1 MSWLYSRAL
10 VVEYLQAKSSAPVR
24 SARSNGMPMPQ
35 AYLPRDRMTDYSRL
49 SRSGMTLAP
58 LMGSLGEELLTWYLA
73 DSHARTSA
81 RRDQAQE
88 LKVQDQVCGNKC
100 IELLARYDLNSSSW
114 KTVRSSSSEDLPW
127 SSVTLPRSGMVC
139 NGCVYPQPSVV
150 PIMEEIGSGGWPTPI
165 ATEWKNGCG
174 KTGNRHP
181 DKAKKAGLKLSEAV
195 RMWPTITVHGN
206 YNRKG
211 ASKTSGDGLITAIWR
226 TPNASDA
233 NKWSNQSLAE
243 RQERGQ
249 QIRLNTQ
256 VSPEGGKGGLLNP
269 MWVEWLMG
277 WPLGWTSLDAL
288 ATDKYQEW
296 LRQHSKF

>member
-10 VVEYLQAKSSAPVR
+10 AVEYLQAKSSAPVR

-35 AYLPRDRMTDYSRL
+35 VYLPKDRMTDYSRL

-73 DSHARTSA
+73 DSRAKTSA
-81 RRDQAQE
+81 RQDPEKE
-88 LKVQDQVCGNKC
+88 LMAPDLVCGSRC
-100 IELLARYDLNSSSW
+100 LELSARYDLDSSSW
-114 KTVRSSSSEDLPW
+114 KTVRSSSEEDLPW
-127 SSVTLPRSGMVC
+127 SSVTLPRSGMAC
-139 NGCVYPQPSVV
+139 NGCVYPLPSVA
-150 PIMEEIGSGGWPTPI
+150 PIMEEIVSGGWPTP
-165 ATEWKNGCG
+165 TCKGLEGGSNS
-174 KTGNRHP
+174 R
-181 DKAKKAGLKLSEAV
+181 KAAKARG
-195 RMWPTITVHGN
+195 MWPTITVHGN

-226 TPNASDA
+226 TPTASDS
-233 NKWSNQSLAE
+233 NKWSNQSLAD
-243 RQERGQ
+243 RQEKGQ

-277 WPLGWTSLDAL
+277 WPLGWTSLDVLETA
-288 ATDKYQEW
+288 KYQEW
-296 LRQHSKF
+296 LRQHSKY